1 MRKRVFI
8 VQALLITVAMALA
21 IWVSGLESALA
32 VLYGGAMVMINT
44 AVQQWG
50 HFRASKIAGTDLGRN
65 MRIIYRTAAQRFIVT
80 LALFAVG
87 IGVLKLEPKSMIA
100 GFIWLQLAQ
109 VLDWFIESR
118 LRKHHVK
125 RRDPYLW

>member
-8 VQALLITVAMALA
+8 VQALLIIVAMAIA
-21 IWVSGLESALA
+21 IWVSGLVSAMA

-50 HFRASKIAGTDLGRN
+50 HFRASRIAGTDLGRN
-65 MRIIYRTAAQRFIVT
+65 MRIIYRTAAQRFFLS
-80 LALFAVG
+80 LAMFAVG

-100 GFIWLQLAQ
+100 GFILLQLAQ